1 MYQYRVSEESI
12 SRFVSECQAIIKSSM
27 EKYISLPDS
36 KEKWFSV
43 AKDFEEKWQF
53 PNWVGAID
61 GNHVP

>member
-1 MYQYRVSEESI
+1 
-12 SRFVSECQAIIKSSM
+12 M